1 MAVSLTLHNAV
12 GAVRG
17 ELDGGPARPALSG
30 AGPNAYPLE
39 GPAGGDLV
47 ANGRRIER
55 AVLAFVALGVLL
67 RVARYLT
74 NYPVWGDEASLA
86 LSFPRR
92 GYLDLL
98 LPLEYGQICP
108 ILFLWA
114 ELTAV
119 KLFGFS
125 ELSLRLFPLICG
137 VGSIFLF
144 RHVACRVLKGPPLL
158 MAVAIFAVSIHPI
171 RHSAEVKPYATDLL
185 VALGLLALAIEWYYS
200 PERSRWLWMMVGFTP
215 IALAASYPGVLVAG
229 GIGLVLAPSVW
240 NTRRRGPMI
249 AFSAYLLMIAATFAV
264 LFVGVTHRQQAG
276 AVMGLQK
283 YWADSFP
290 PLDSP
295 VRLAS
300 WLISTHAGS
309 MLAYPGGGSRGASSA
324 TLILV
329 LIAAVVLWRRRH
341 RTILFLMVMPMG
353 LALAV
358 AALRLYPYGGQAR
371 IMQYIAPAICL
382 MAGLG
387 LSTLLECLPGA
398 AGRAALIRGAAL
410 FLAAVGIVSEGD
422 DLRHPYRAIY
432 DQQAREFARRFWSE
446 QARGGEVAC
455 LQWDF
460 GISIRHAALARTA
473 IYLCN
478 QQIYSP
484 RQQRG
489 GGPRWIL
496 VTPERPLRCVAF
508 DNALIKSPEA
518 TAWLESIKSRY
529 VLRRQEDLVVP
540 TMGLDMKP
548 WDDHVSVFELQPR
561 PGRPAQQIANG
572 EIDSR
577 RAR

>member
-144 RHVACRVLKGPPLL
+144 RHVAGRVLKGPPLL

-200 PERSRWLWMMVGFTP
+200 PERSRWLWLLVGFTP
-215 IALAASYPGVLVAG
+215 VGLASSYPGVLVAG

-300 WLISTHAGS
+300 
-309 MLAYPGGGSRGASSA
+309 
-324 TLILV
+324 
-329 LIAAVVLWRRRH
+329 
-341 RTILFLMVMPMG
+341 
-353 LALAV
+353 
-358 AALRLYPYGGQAR
+358 
-371 IMQYIAPAICL
+371 
-382 MAGLG
+382 
-387 LSTLLECLPGA
+387 
-398 AGRAALIRGAAL
+398 
-410 FLAAVGIVSEGD
+410 
-422 DLRHPYRAIY
+422 
-432 DQQAREFARRFWSE
+432 
-446 QARGGEVAC
+446 
-455 LQWDF
+455 
-460 GISIRHAALARTA
+460 
-473 IYLCN
+473 
-478 QQIYSP
+478 
-484 RQQRG
+484 
-489 GGPRWIL
+489 
-496 VTPERPLRCVAF
+496 
-508 DNALIKSPEA
+508 
-518 TAWLESIKSRY
+518 
-529 VLRRQEDLVVP
+529 
-540 TMGLDMKP
+540 
-548 WDDHVSVFELQPR
+548 
-561 PGRPAQQIANG
+561 
-572 EIDSR
+572 
-577 RAR
+577 